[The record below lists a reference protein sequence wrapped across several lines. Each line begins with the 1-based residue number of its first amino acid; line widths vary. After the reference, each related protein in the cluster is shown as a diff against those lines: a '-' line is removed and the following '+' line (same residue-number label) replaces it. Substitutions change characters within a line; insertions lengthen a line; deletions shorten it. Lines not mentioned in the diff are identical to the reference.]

1 MIPRAASVGTA
12 WLVAALVLAAGA
24 GVFVALDRPD
34 PIDYYRLVGDRTIVV
49 GSITGRGAW
58 TRVSS
63 VTETPTSVVVAVR
76 SFDIPFVPR
85 AEGGLPIEYVVT
97 LDSPLGDRTVL
108 DASTGGAVPEAKCLG
123 PTPFAGAPCR

>member
-1 MIPRAASVGTA
+1 MIPHAASAGKS

-49 GSITGRGAW
+49 GTLTGVATW
-58 TRVSS
+58 SRVSS

-76 SFDIPFVPR
+76 SFRFPVP
-85 AEGGLPIEYVVT
+85 APAAGIPIEYVVT
-97 LDSPLGDRTVL
+97 LEAPLGDRTVV
-108 DASTGGAVPEAKCLG
+108 DATTGAAVRQTDCIG
-123 PTPFAGAPCR
+123 PLPCR